1 MQSGKDRGDFT
12 SKQTVDGE
20 LHSAEISGL
29 GIDLMN
35 KILVS
40 SSRDATIKLWDFF
53 RREL

>member
-12 SKQTVDGE
+12 NKLAGDSLHLGE
-20 LHSAEISGL
+20 ITGL

-35 KILVS
+35 KLLVS
-40 SSRDATIKLWDFF
+40 SSKDASIKLWDFF